1 MPCTQRVGILLYS
14 ACARLS
20 FGLTLLRCFSAAS
33 NFSRAPT
40 RSPPLR
46 SATASFISDSASLH
60 DATTSAQMTYVCA
73 AYMCGGGECQRIYLW
88 RGGVLQCF
96 TISCCAHSSSEQGC
110 ALSRKCFAKTHF
122 CWSSHWVTRHLPSR
136 SERHACAELS
146 VIIRYS

>member
-73 AYMCGGGECQRIYLW
+73 AYVCGGGEWSAYLPVEGW
-88 RGGVLQCF
+88 SACSASRYPVVLTQVRNKD
-96 TISCCAHSSSEQGC
+96 
-110 ALSRKCFAKTHF
+110 ALSLESVLLKLTSVGPATG
-122 CWSSHWVTRHLPSR
+122 SPDTSQVEVNGMLAPS
-136 SERHACAELS
+136 
-146 VIIRYS
+146 